1 MFVEPCAGCAASL
14 KVTYP
19 TSKQSHTHI
28 ESSLSPSSG
37 FCSRSPLQQS
47 HLQSIQQ
54 LNKSKANPDHGQCF
68 SCWSVA
74 CSYFPPP
81 SPRSL
86 LTKSCRFPLWVL
98 AHIFWLRFAGRD
110 EHIIYFG
117 QDVLVM
123 CCVRLY
129 CVWLCCCAPVCVWLG
144 VCDCLCVCVFL
155 FFCVCLIAGCQRLR
169 DKLTARNMRA
179 TPPSAAASALLL
191 FSHTPA
197 RHCPAPASL
206 RHAATGLTNVQIM
219 SQWHSE
225 CWRKYG
231 EARSSSS
238 NKT

>member
-81 SPRSL
+81 LPTLSSYQKLPLSAVGVSPHILFTFCWTR
-86 LTKSCRFPLWVL
+86 R
-98 AHIFWLRFAGRD
+98 AHNLFWPRCPC
-110 EHIIYFG
+110 
-117 QDVLVM
+117 DVLCALVL
-123 CCVRLY
+123 CVTMLLCSRVCVTG
-129 CVWLCCCAPVCVWLG
+129 CVWLFVCVRVSVL
-144 VCDCLCVCVFL
+144 LCVPHCWL
-155 FFCVCLIAGCQRLR
+155 
-169 DKLTARNMRA
+169 
-179 TPPSAAASALLL
+179 SA
-191 FSHTPA
+191 PA
-197 RHCPAPASL
+197 R
-206 RHAATGLTNVQIM
+206 
-219 SQWHSE
+219 
-225 CWRKYG
+225 
-231 EARSSSS
+231 
-238 NKT
+238 